1 MENIE
6 DRLRKASMT
15 GSIHELQDDSPA
27 AAGLMSEPPIL
38 EDLKSELK
46 EGREVDEEDEE
57 AFEDAHEEFVESHR
71 EISPTKSQQEQVE
84 TFFFL
89 RVALYPCNR
98 LHSWSL
104 WPTICYS
111 LNTYPGMAL
120 LPPIYALGQVVILGP
135 GIGRMHKCGFTKT

>member
-71 EISPTKSQQEQVE
+71 EISPAKSQQEQVD
-84 TFFFL
+84 TFFFYVWPCIHVIGYIPGPFGL
-89 RVALYPCNR
+89 LFAIALTHILEWHFCHPFM
-98 LHSWSL
+98 H
-104 WPTICYS
+104 
-111 LNTYPGMAL
+111 
-120 LPPIYALGQVVILGP
+120 LG
-135 GIGRMHKCGFTKT
+135 R